1 MRQQT
6 IRALAILG
14 AVLLLQAGCATGEK
28 RPETVRSA
36 VAVKEL
42 VKSTRSWD
50 GQPLMAYPQG
60 QPEVT
65 IRRITIP
72 AGARLESHLHPVINA
87 GVLMRG
93 ELTVVAGDGKTLLL
107 KAGDAIVELVNKAH
121 YGVNNGKDPAEIV
134 VVYAGAVATPI
145 TVVQPE

>member
-1 MRQQT
+1 MREQT
-6 IRALAILG
+6 MQVLATLG
-14 AVLLLQAGCATGEK
+14 AILLLQAGCATVEK
-28 RPETVRSA
+28 RAETSRNA
-36 VAVKEL
+36 VAVEEL

-50 GQPLMAYPQG
+50 GQPLRAYPQG

-93 ELTVVAGDGKTLLL
+93 ELTVVARDGKTLLL
-107 KAGDAIVELVNKAH
+107 KAGDAIVELVNTAH

>member
-6 IRALAILG
+6 IGMLASCAI
-14 AVLLLQAGCATGEK
+14 LLLQPGCATLEK
-28 RPETVRSA
+28 QPQTGKNTV
-36 VAVKEL
+36 VAKEL

-50 GQPLMAYPQG
+50 GQPLMAYPLG

-87 GVLMRG
+87 GVLLRG
-93 ELTVVAGDGKTLLL
+93 ELTVVAGDGQTLIL

-121 YGVNNGKDPAEIV
+121 YGVNRGTEPAEIV